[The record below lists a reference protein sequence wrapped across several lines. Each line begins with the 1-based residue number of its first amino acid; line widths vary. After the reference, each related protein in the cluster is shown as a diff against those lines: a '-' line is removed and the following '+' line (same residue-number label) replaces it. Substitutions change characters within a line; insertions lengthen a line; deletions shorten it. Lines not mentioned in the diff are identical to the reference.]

1 MKRKNHH
8 HIINHSARRSSNP
21 KMRHRKMFKM
31 NIDSHYDREEEKEEP
46 VSKNRKTRISK
57 NAPQLFLECCRGCR
71 FALPSEWIKGY
82 RRKKYSQIN
91 QM

>member
-46 VSKNRKTRISK
+46 VSKNRKTLISK
-57 NAPQLFLECCRGCR
+57 TPLSSFLNVAVAAVSLSPVNGLKDIDAKSIVR
-71 FALPSEWIKGY
+71 
-82 RRKKYSQIN
+82 
-91 QM
+91 